1 MGRDDTPVTRSNEAL
16 EPMLYLCPTPIGNL
30 EDITLRAIHTLSA
43 CEAIYCEDTRR
54 TTILLR
60 HLDIKKPLLSC
71 HTHNEAQRAEEIA
84 ARVLAGEAVAYV
96 SDAGMP
102 GISDPG
108 ERLVRQCIAEGVSF
122 CVLPG
127 PSASLTAL
135 VLSGLPTAEAV
146 FAGFLPRG
154 GKERREAIA
163 RLARQKGTVIF
174 YESPLR
180 VAETAQDLLAAWGE
194 RPAALCRELSKV
206 YEEAVRSTLSALAE
220 RYKDEPP
227 KGECV
232 LLIGGYLEEPAGGAD
247 LDETLSR
254 LLSEGLSAKD
264 AARQASALLDVPR
277 NEAYRRALEIK
288 G

>member
-1 MGRDDTPVTRSNEAL
+1 MGRDDTPVTRSDETL

-54 TTILLR
+54 TALLLR

-108 ERLVRQCIAEGVSF
+108 ERLVRQCIAEGVPF

-154 GKERREAIA
+154 GKERRA
-163 RLARQKGTVIF
+163 
-174 YESPLR
+174 P
-180 VAETAQDLLAAWGE
+180 
-194 RPAALCRELSKV
+194 
-206 YEEAVRSTLSALAE
+206 
-220 RYKDEPP
+220 
-227 KGECV
+227 
-232 LLIGGYLEEPAGGAD
+232 
-247 LDETLSR
+247 
-254 LLSEGLSAKD
+254 
-264 AARQASALLDVPR
+264 
-277 NEAYRRALEIK
+277 RRALPRAEQGI
-288 G
+288 